1 MTEYPFWFPAPR
13 KNRNADYR
21 LPWHASTEQQL
32 GRSTDW
38 HRDCFV
44 SGDSPQAAQRFLFSG
59 YFRQIL
65 STLTRNGRDPARL
78 WDAEDGIV
86 RSVHQQILMAIMK
99 TSVRRKLEPQRPEPQ
114 EPKSPPAPLESLEDI
129 AWELWL
135 LIELLAPV
143 RRRLPNTAS
152 QKLVDYV
159 KDRLIAK
166 SVALAKWKK
175 ARPELFPDSPIGAR
189 DVLPGENW
197 IFPEHRTLADVI
209 EAERTSTRVFSK
221 AS

>member
-1 MTEYPFWFPAPR
+1 
-13 KNRNADYR
+13 
-21 LPWHASTEQQL
+21 
-32 GRSTDW
+32 
-38 HRDCFV
+38 
-44 SGDSPQAAQRFLFSG
+44 
-59 YFRQIL
+59 
-65 STLTRNGRDPARL
+65 
-78 WDAEDGIV
+78 
-86 RSVHQQILMAIMK
+86 MK
-99 TSVRRKLEPQRPEPQ
+99 TSIRRKVEPQHPEPQ
-114 EPKSPPAPLESLEDI
+114 ESKTPPVPLESLEDI

-135 LIELLAPV
+135 IIELLAPV

-175 ARPELFPDSPIGAR
+175 ARPELFPESPIRAR

-197 IFPEHRTLADVI
+197 TFPDHRTLAEVI
-209 EAERTSTRVFSK
+209 EAEQTSPRALSK

>member
-1 MTEYPFWFPAPR
+1 
-13 KNRNADYR
+13 
-21 LPWHASTEQQL
+21 
-32 GRSTDW
+32 
-38 HRDCFV
+38 
-44 SGDSPQAAQRFLFSG
+44 
-59 YFRQIL
+59 
-65 STLTRNGRDPARL
+65 
-78 WDAEDGIV
+78 
-86 RSVHQQILMAIMK
+86 MK
-99 TSVRRKLEPQRPEPQ
+99 TSLRRKLEPHYPEPQ
-114 EPKSPPAPLESLEDI
+114 EPKSPPAPFESFEDI

-175 ARPELFPDSPIGAR
+175 ARPELFPAPPIGAR

-197 IFPEHRTLADVI
+197 TFPDHRTFADVI
-209 EAERTSTRVFSK
+209 EAERTSARVLSK

>member
-1 MTEYPFWFPAPR
+1 
-13 KNRNADYR
+13 
-21 LPWHASTEQQL
+21 
-32 GRSTDW
+32 
-38 HRDCFV
+38 
-44 SGDSPQAAQRFLFSG
+44 
-59 YFRQIL
+59 
-65 STLTRNGRDPARL
+65 
-78 WDAEDGIV
+78 
-86 RSVHQQILMAIMK
+86 MK
-99 TSVRRKLEPQRPEPQ
+99 TSIRRKAEPQHSQPQ
-114 EPKSPPAPLESLEDI
+114 EAKPPSVALESLEDI

-135 LIELLAPV
+135 IIELLAPV

-175 ARPELFPDSPIGAR
+175 ARPELFAESPTGAR

-197 IFPEHRTLADVI
+197 TFPDHRTFAEVI
-209 EAERTSTRVFSK
+209 EAEQASARALSK

>member
-1 MTEYPFWFPAPR
+1 
-13 KNRNADYR
+13 
-21 LPWHASTEQQL
+21 
-32 GRSTDW
+32 
-38 HRDCFV
+38 
-44 SGDSPQAAQRFLFSG
+44 
-59 YFRQIL
+59 
-65 STLTRNGRDPARL
+65 
-78 WDAEDGIV
+78 
-86 RSVHQQILMAIMK
+86 MK
-99 TSVRRKLEPQRPEPQ
+99 TSVRCKLEPQHPGPQ
-114 EPKSPPAPLESLEDI
+114 KPTSPSVPLESIEDI
-129 AWELWL
+129 AWEFWL
-135 LIELLAPV
+135 LVELLAPV

-175 ARPELFPDSPIGAR
+175 ASPELFPDSPIRAR

-209 EAERTSTRVFSK
+209 EVERTSTRVFSK

>member
-1 MTEYPFWFPAPR
+1 M
-13 KNRNADYR
+13 
-21 LPWHASTEQQL
+21 
-32 GRSTDW
+32 G
-38 HRDCFV
+38 
-44 SGDSPQAAQRFLFSG
+44 
-59 YFRQIL
+59 
-65 STLTRNGRDPARL
+65 
-78 WDAEDGIV
+78 
-86 RSVHQQILMAIMK
+86 
-99 TSVRRKLEPQRPEPQ
+99 
-114 EPKSPPAPLESLEDI
+114 EPKGGERSEVLLESLEDI

-135 LIELLAPV
+135 LVELLAPV

-175 ARPELFPDSPIGAR
+175 ACPELFPDSPIRAR

-197 IFPEHRTLADVI
+197 TFPDHRTFADVI
-209 EAERTSTRVFSK
+209 EAERTSARVLSK

>member
-1 MTEYPFWFPAPR
+1 
-13 KNRNADYR
+13 
-21 LPWHASTEQQL
+21 
-32 GRSTDW
+32 
-38 HRDCFV
+38 
-44 SGDSPQAAQRFLFSG
+44 
-59 YFRQIL
+59 
-65 STLTRNGRDPARL
+65 
-78 WDAEDGIV
+78 
-86 RSVHQQILMAIMK
+86 MK
-99 TSVRRKLEPQRPEPQ
+99 ASVRCKLEPQHPGSQKPT
-114 EPKSPPAPLESLEDI
+114 SPSVPLESIEDI

-135 LIELLAPV
+135 LVELLAPV
-143 RRRLPNTAS
+143 RRRIPNTAS

-175 ARPELFPDSPIGAR
+175 ASPELFPDSPIRAR

>member
-1 MTEYPFWFPAPR
+1 
-13 KNRNADYR
+13 
-21 LPWHASTEQQL
+21 
-32 GRSTDW
+32 
-38 HRDCFV
+38 
-44 SGDSPQAAQRFLFSG
+44 
-59 YFRQIL
+59 
-65 STLTRNGRDPARL
+65 
-78 WDAEDGIV
+78 
-86 RSVHQQILMAIMK
+86 MK
-99 TSVRRKLEPQRPEPQ
+99 TSSVKQRPEPQ
-114 EPKSPPAPLESLEDI
+114 EGKSQVIPLESLEDI

-175 ARPELFPDSPIGAR
+175 TRPELFPDSPGPAR
-189 DVLPGENW
+189 EVLPGEYW
-197 IFPEHRTLADVI
+197 TFPEHRSLAEVI
-209 EAERTSTRVFSK
+209 EADRNAARNVSK

>member
-1 MTEYPFWFPAPR
+1 
-13 KNRNADYR
+13 
-21 LPWHASTEQQL
+21 
-32 GRSTDW
+32 
-38 HRDCFV
+38 
-44 SGDSPQAAQRFLFSG
+44 
-59 YFRQIL
+59 
-65 STLTRNGRDPARL
+65 
-78 WDAEDGIV
+78 
-86 RSVHQQILMAIMK
+86 MK
-99 TSVRRKLEPQRPEPQ
+99 TSVRHKMDPQHLGPEEPRSQPV
-114 EPKSPPAPLESLEDI
+114 PLESLEDI

-175 ARPELFPDSPIGAR
+175 AHPELFPESPIRAR

-197 IFPEHRTLADVI
+197 TFPDHRTWAEVI
-209 EAERTSTRVFSK
+209 EAEQTSGRPLSK